1 MVTER
6 KTSATKRRRA
16 APGNNGAARAKA
28 TVANVTGAKAIPA
41 KATAAKASPAKATGA
56 KPSALM
62 SQIEEAVAAVRARST
77 LTPEV
82 GLILGTGLGD
92 FADALRGRAVVPYR
106 EIPHFPVSTVESHA
120 GELHLGQLAGR
131 TVAVMKGR
139 VHYYEGYTM
148 RQVAFPVRV
157 LKALGCRTLM
167 ITSAVGAMNADMP
180 AGTIA
185 IVKDHINLMGDN
197 PLIGENDEALGPR
210 FPDMS
215 EPYARRLLT
224 LAERV
229 ALDLKQPLPRAVM
242 AALSGPM
249 LETAA
254 EYRFL
259 RGIGADIV
267 GMSMVPETI
276 AAVHGGQRV
285 MALGVVTD
293 ACLPD
298 HLEPLSVARVLEV
311 ARRTAPA
318 LIRLVTEIVR
328 RLDEAA

>member
-1 MVTER
+1 MSNGPLRER
-6 KTSATKRRRA
+6 IAEAVGERRA
-16 APGNNGAARAKA
+16 EGVG
-28 TVANVTGAKAIPA
+28 
-41 KATAAKASPAKATGA
+41 
-56 KPSALM
+56 
-62 SQIEEAVAAVRARST
+62 
-77 LTPEV
+77 TPEV
-82 GLILGTGLGD
+82 GVILGTGLGPL
-92 FADALRGRAVVPYR
+92 ADKIQADVVVPYDK
-106 EIPHFPVSTVESHA
+106 IPHFPVSTVESHA
-120 GELHLGQLAGR
+120 GELHLGQLGGR
-131 TVAVMKGR
+131 TVAAMKGR

-180 AGTIA
+180 AGTIV

-197 PLIGENDEALGPR
+197 PLIGENDDALGPR

-215 EPYARRLLT
+215 EPYARTLLA

-298 HLEPLSVARVLEV
+298 HLEPLSVEKVLEV
-311 ARRTAPA
+311 AGRTAPA
-318 LIRLVTEIVR
+318 LVRLVTEIVR
-328 RLDEAA
+328 RLGEAA